1 MATSK
6 VDLKKSGKR
15 RKGPLS
21 GTMVSLIF
29 LVALLVAL
37 FFFWRP
43 VDDQAPE
50 MAPTSPPVTESVPA
64 PEQPAEPM
72 APAEPETQAEP
83 MAPAETESQA
93 EPETQLEPLAPTEP
107 EATPAPTVNP

>member
-72 APAEPETQAEP
+72 APAE
-83 MAPAETESQA
+83 TESQA